1 MYAEA
6 KMLNMMKRDTVDL
19 LVEQF
24 WKQGYMTIS
33 RKYGTYLPEPS
44 KVGNFEVDIIAK
56 QKKNYAIGITIT
68 GDDLND
74 PGIVEKIN
82 YLATRQT
89 KYTNKKVMLFMG
101 AEVQYYKNAKA
112 LVDDLDPETRKNIRL
127 FQILE
132 RPLPVRRRN
141 RDFKKVLFS

>member
-1 MYAEA
+1 
-6 KMLNMMKRDTVDL
+6 MLNMMKRDTVDL

-112 LVDDLDPETRKNIRL
+112 LVDALDPETRKNIRL